1 MKINTNSNSYT
12 IIYASVM
19 VIVVAFI
26 LAFTSAALSERQQ
39 KNERLD
45 KMKQILSSLNIQAS
59 SDNEAEALFYEKVKN
74 DQIINS
80 VGEVLAE
87 KGGFEIVVK
96 KELAEPLE
104 NRQLPLYVCD
114 IDGET
119 KYVLPLYGSGLWGAL
134 WGYVALNDD
143 KDTVY
148 GIYFSH
154 ESETPGLGAEIADP
168 HFQDQFTG
176 KLLMKDNNIALSVVK
191 SGRVSDAT
199 YQVDGITGG
208 TITSNGVDE
217 MLKRCLGQYNV
228 FLTAK

>member
-59 SDNEAEALFYEKVKN
+59 NDNEAEALFYEKIKS

-80 VGEVLAE
+80 AGEVLEE

-104 NRQLPLYVCD
+104 ARKLPLYVCD
-114 IDGET
+114 IDGQT
-119 KYVLPLYGSGLWGAL
+119 KYVLPLYGAGLWGAL

-191 SGRVSDAT
+191 SGRVSDT
-199 YQVDGITGG
+199 NYQVDGITGG

-217 MLKRCLGQYNV
+217 MLKRCLGQYHV

>member
-59 SDNEAEALFYEKVKN
+59 NDNEAETLFYEKVKN

-80 VGEVLAE
+80 AGEILAE

-191 SGRVSDAT
+191 SGRVSDT
-199 YQVDGITGG
+199 NYQVDGITGG

-217 MLKRCLGQYNV
+217 MLKRCLGQYHV

>member
-59 SDNEAEALFYEKVKN
+59 NDNEAETLFYEKVKN

-80 VGEVLAE
+80 AGEILAE

-191 SGRVSDAT
+191 AGRVSDAT

-217 MLKRCLGQYNV
+217 MLKRCLGQYHE